1 MRKRIVLLA
10 ASLGAA
16 SVIGFAPQA
25 QASCTQLWI
34 GGPCLETVVCRVVD
48 TVLPGPQYC
57 VM

>member
-16 SVIGFAPQA
+16 SIIGFAPQA

-34 GGPCLETVVCRVVD
+34 GGPCIESVVCRVVS
-48 TVLPGPQYC
+48 VLPGPQYC

>member
-1 MRKRIVLLA
+1 MKKRVILLA

-16 SVIGFAPQA
+16 SIIGFAPQA

-34 GGPCLETVVCRVVD
+34 GGPCIESVLCRVID
-48 TVLPGPQYC
+48 TALPGPQYC

>member
-34 GGPCLETVVCRVVD
+34 GGPCIETVVCRVVD
-48 TVLPGPQYC
+48 TVLPGPQHC

>member
-1 MRKRIVLLA
+1 MRKRVILLA

-34 GGPCLETVVCRVVD
+34 GGPCIENVICKVYN
-48 TVLPGPQYC
+48 VLPGPQYC
-57 VM
+57 LA

>member
-10 ASLGAA
+10 AALGAA

-34 GGPCLETVVCRVVD
+34 GGPCIENVVCQVVD
-48 TVLPGPQYC
+48 VLPGPQYC
-57 VM
+57 VT

>member
-16 SVIGFAPQA
+16 SIIGFAPQA

-34 GGPCLETVVCRVVD
+34 GGPCIETYICKVYNL
-48 TVLPGPQYC
+48 LPGQQYC
-57 VM
+57 LA

>member
-1 MRKRIVLLA
+1 MRTRVILLA

-34 GGPCLETVVCRVVD
+34 GGPCIEGVLCSVYQK
-48 TVLPGPQYC
+48 LPGEQYG
-57 VM
+57 VA

>member
-1 MRKRIVLLA
+1 MRKRVILLA

-34 GGPCLETVVCRVVD
+34 GGPCVETVVCKVYS
-48 TVLPGPQYC
+48 VLPGTQYC
-57 VM
+57 LA

>member
-16 SVIGFAPQA
+16 SIIGFAPQA
-25 QASCTQLWI
+25 QASCTQLWV
-34 GGPCLETVVCRVVD
+34 GGPCVESVVCRVLD
-48 TVLPGPQYC
+48 TVIPGPVYC